1 MAYVYRYLRPKSEA
15 VVYIGKT
22 SGDTIDSL
30 VSRIRAHASEDSFKR
45 ETPKSGFI
53 IQYIEGLTAADAD
66 ILETALIN
74 QDIYPPKLN
83 KAKTSWGESGF
94 VDLSGL
100 EWKTY
105 SPASF
110 ERRSP
115 LHKCY
120 APRPDSLYK
129 CSCCGRMQRIGKYNG
144 PRYANLECRTPSGY
158 FAYFLWLCDPCAEI
172 VARYLCQVLDARCID
187 EDSP

>member
-1 MAYVYRYLRPKSEA
+1 MAYVYRYMRPKSET

-45 ETPKSGFI
+45 EAPRTGFI

-74 QDIYPPKLN
+74 QCPYPPKLN
-83 KAKTSWGESGF
+83 KAKTSWGKSGF

-105 SPASF
+105 YPASF
-110 ERRSP
+110 EKRAP
-115 LHKCY
+115 LYKFY
-120 APRPDSLYK
+120 SPRPDDLYT
-129 CSCCGRMQRIGKYNG
+129 CHRCGRSQRIGKYDG
-144 PRYANLECRTPSGY
+144 PRYANLACRTPSGS
-158 FAYFLWLCDPCAEI
+158 FAYFQWFCDPCAEI
-172 VARYLCQVLDARCID
+172 VVRDLCQVMDARCID